1 MYHIRLYRVHLTRA
15 GTEFTTLVVIN
26 IGSYKSNYHTITTAP
41 FQKNVQ
47 INHQCHNCITINTFS
62 RLLHMIDQQ
71 NRNMKIYIQENVVK
85 INYKFTNFIHIN
97 TFSISTIAYKGLWCL
112 TVFINISVISW
123 WSVLLVEETGVPGE
137 NHRPVVC
144 H

>member
-1 MYHIRLYRVHLTRA
+1 
-15 GTEFTTLVVIN
+15 
-26 IGSYKSNYHTITTAP
+26 
-41 FQKNVQ
+41 
-47 INHQCHNCITINTFS
+47 
-62 RLLHMIDQQ
+62 MIDQQ
-71 NRNMKIYIQENVVK
+71 NLNMKIYIQEKVVK

-123 WSVLLVEETGVPGE
+123 WSVLLVEETGVSGE